1 MKIIKS
7 IVVALAFASASAAF
21 AEGFYVSVDGGRASN
36 DYRNELEGAEY
47 KKVDG
52 FNVDVDGGYRF
63 KTGLVLGAGFSE
75 FINDNLFS
83 FLDSYEFSQKRFYLG
98 YNFRLATHLAVTPIV
113 GYSAW
118 ELNIEESSIF
128 NGDDNPA
135 KQTYKGNQ
143 FYPQLN
149 VEFPVNDFLTVFT
162 SYQRA
167 KFDFGTAKALNCGVM
182 FNF

>member
-1 MKIIKS
+1 MKILSLGIGVLS
-7 IVVALAFASASAAF
+7 LFLCNATLA
-21 AEGFYVSVDGGRASN
+21 ENFYLSVDGGRAN
-36 DYRNELEGAEY
+36 NEYRNELEGADY
-47 KKVDG
+47 KTVDG
-52 FNVDVDGGYRF
+52 FNVEFDGGYRF
-63 KTGLVLGAGFSE
+63 HSGIVLGAGFSE

-83 FLDSYEFSQKRFYLG
+83 ILDSYEFSQERFYLG
-98 YNFRLATHLAVTPIV
+98 YNFRLSKHLAVTPIL
-113 GYSAW
+113 GYSVW
-118 ELNIEESSIF
+118 ELSIKESEFF
-128 NGDDNPA
+128 NNDDNPN